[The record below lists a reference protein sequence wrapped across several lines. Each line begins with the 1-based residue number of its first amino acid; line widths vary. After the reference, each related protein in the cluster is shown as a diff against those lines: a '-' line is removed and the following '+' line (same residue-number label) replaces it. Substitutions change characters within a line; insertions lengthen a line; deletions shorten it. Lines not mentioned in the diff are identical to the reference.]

1 MTTLTPIQALIRSA
15 EARACAP
22 ARRGKPVA
30 ISSRWK
36 PGHVIRID
44 TERGSFEE
52 INAPLLSSAEIDVQT
67 ALLSSTK
74 KPTGYPWQ
82 WWACV
87 IACGLATLA
96 INRWAPAA

>member
-1 MTTLTPIQALIRSA
+1 MNQVQELIRRS
-15 EARACAP
+15 EAQARLP
-22 ARRGKPVA
+22 VRRGRPVA

-52 INAPLLSSAEIDVQT
+52 INAPLVSTTEAVVQHV
-67 ALLSSTK
+67 LLTK
-74 KPTGYPWQ
+74 PKPTGYPWQ

-87 IACGLATLA
+87 IGCGMACLA
-96 INRWAPAA
+96 ITRWAPIP